1 VPRAGETP
9 DVYFYVPSRELV
21 AEAPCAIE
29 DYWGWI
35 DQAAHATPAPLPP
48 GSSYAGKKCT
58 WLGPYNW
65 TLQTFIR
72 LREHGFPCHLTHTIP
87 PAGIVITHSDFLPR
101 FLRPTR
107 QQFFVEIKPDR
118 LLNCRFANFVIVQNR
133 HDPIRSGFAR
143 WLIDSAFVYYWPQP
157 GLVSRNADRGDRFEN
172 ICFMGN
178 ERQFLKEGQLI
189 AAELTRL
196 GLMWRMV
203 PRSGW
208 HDYSEVDAVVAI
220 RRVNPATLRDSEPLA
235 DEAPLRK
242 PPSKLYNAWLAGVP
256 AILSSD
262 DAFQELR
269 QSHLDFLEAND
280 VPGLIARVKELKAD
294 PSLRRAMVEHG
305 RARAVDFTASR
316 IASMWVDI
324 IQDRILPGY
333 LRWRRSALHR
343 GSSLVSRNLVGKL
356 KPTLW

>member
-1 VPRAGETP
+1 MPTR
-9 DVYFYVPSRELV
+9 SR
-21 AEAPCAIE
+21 
-29 DYWGWI
+29 
-35 DQAAHATPAPLPP
+35 QPLPDTEQ
-48 GSSYAGKKCT
+48 C
-58 WLGPYNW
+58 
-65 TLQTFIR
+65 I
-72 LREHGFPCHLTHTIP
+72 
-87 PAGIVITHSDFLPR
+87 
-101 FLRPTR
+101 
-107 QQFFVEIKPDR
+107 
-118 LLNCRFANFVIVQNR
+118 
-133 HDPIRSGFAR
+133 
-143 WLIDSAFVYYWPQP
+143 SA
-157 GLVSRNADRGDRFEN
+157 DET
-172 ICFMGN
+172 
-178 ERQFLKEGQLI
+178 
-189 AAELTRL
+189 LTRAFDLL
-196 GLMWRMV
+196 GKRWTGVML
-203 PRSGW
+203 
-208 HDYSEVDAVVAI
+208 
-220 RRVNPATLRDSEPLA
+220 ATLRDSEPLA

>member
-1 VPRAGETP
+1 MFLVNEAVDHPTLLAAGQFWLVFKNELQVPVGLISGVKRIEIVADDAIKHEAVMCLLHGVRVLRQSFKRSDLGEINRSGDHGSQDSGRQAVPRASETP

-21 AEAPCAIE
+21 AEVPCAIE

-133 HDPIRSGFAR
+133 HDPIRSGIAR
-143 WLIDSAFVYYWPQP
+143 WLIEF
-157 GLVSRNADRGDRFEN
+157 GL
-172 ICFMGN
+172 
-178 ERQFLKEGQLI
+178 
-189 AAELTRL
+189 
-196 GLMWRMV
+196 
-203 PRSGW
+203 
-208 HDYSEVDAVVAI
+208 
-220 RRVNPATLRDSEPLA
+220 
-235 DEAPLRK
+235 
-242 PPSKLYNAWLAGVP
+242 
-256 AILSSD
+256 
-262 DAFQELR
+262 
-269 QSHLDFLEAND
+269 
-280 VPGLIARVKELKAD
+280 
-294 PSLRRAMVEHG
+294 
-305 RARAVDFTASR
+305 
-316 IASMWVDI
+316 
-324 IQDRILPGY
+324 RILLAAAGP
-333 LRWRRSALHR
+333 RIQERRSWR
-343 GSSLVSRNLVGKL
+343 SL
-356 KPTLW
+356 